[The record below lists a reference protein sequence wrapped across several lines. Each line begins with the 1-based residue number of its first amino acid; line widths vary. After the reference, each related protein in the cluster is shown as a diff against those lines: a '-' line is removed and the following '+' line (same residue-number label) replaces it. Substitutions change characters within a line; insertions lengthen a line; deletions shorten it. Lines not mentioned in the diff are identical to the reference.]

1 MRIDAARIDA
11 ARRGDGGGRRPL
23 ARLGRL
29 LTLCVWLFVG
39 GGAGGAEPAEAPSLE
54 AYRGRIACA
63 REILRKVNDALDARL
78 NGFSADDEREPWRLE
93 DALPPDAQAEL
104 RRLLPER
111 TPVATPT
118 GVVVVNNRTLHA
130 ALDELCAAEDP
141 ATLRDRL
148 RTLDA
153 QLDMVQAHLS
163 ATPDGEAAD
172 IRAIL
177 AREAFQPI
185 KKTKTPL
192 QHLQSWLVELIDK
205 LFKKLPFD
213 APKPGE
219 REPDFRS
226 GWWVQLGLWIVLT
239 LLLSW
244 AAVWFMRRARRPP
257 GDEDGVRVILG
268 EPVGPDVD
276 ADALLAQAR
285 AAADA
290 GDWRQAVRKVY
301 IALLHD
307 LDKRAIVSLN
317 PAWTN
322 REYLNA
328 VRAQGRLY
336 PAMRELTDRFDVL
349 WYGRHPGDRETYEQ
363 CLSRYYEAQAALSA
377 TA

>member
-1 MRIDAARIDA
+1 MCTDA
-11 ARRGDGGGRRPL
+11 ARRGDDRRPF
-23 ARLGRL
+23 ARTGRL
-29 LTLCVWLFVG
+29 VILCVWLLVG
-39 GGAGGAEPAEAPSLE
+39 GGAGRAAPAKTPTLE
-54 AYRGRIACA
+54 AYRDQIARA
-63 REILRKVNDALDARL
+63 KEILREANDALDAYL
-78 NGFSADDEREPWRLE
+78 NHFNPDDGERAPWRLE
-93 DALPPDAQAEL
+93 NILPPAAQAKL

-111 TPVATPT
+111 MSVITPT
-118 GVVVVNNRTLHA
+118 GVVAVNNRTLHA
-130 ALDELCAAEDP
+130 ALDDLYAADAP
-141 ATLRDRL
+141 ATLRERL
-148 RTLDA
+148 QRLDA
-153 QLDMVQAHLS
+153 HLDMVQAHLS

-177 AREAFQPI
+177 ARADFQPI

-192 QHLQSWLVELIDK
+192 QHLQDWLVELIDK
-205 LFKKLPFD
+205 LFRKIPTKDLGD
-213 APKPGE
+213 GAT
-219 REPDFRS
+219 DFGS
-226 GWWVQLGLWIVLT
+226 SWWGQLGLWILLA
-239 LLLSW
+239 LLLGW
-244 AAVWFMRRARRPP
+244 VAVRFLRRARRPP
-257 GDEDGVRVILG
+257 GDDDGVRVIFG
-268 EPVGPDVD
+268 EPVGPDLD
-276 ADALLAQAR
+276 AADLLAQAR

-307 LDKRAIVSLN
+307 LDKREIVSLH

-328 VRAQGRLY
+328 VRAQARLY